1 MKKLS
6 IKIFLLCLAMLAFT
20 TQANTLFKE
29 QDKQKHIITETVI
42 TSTAVFT
49 FKDSEHPYLYPVL
62 VGTVVG
68 VGKELYDS
76 RSGGTGFNN
85 KDLLADS
92 IGISAGLLLG
102 NTFTTIVYKKGF
114 AGLYLHKKF

>member
-6 IKIFLLCLAMLAFT
+6 IKIFLFCCAMLPFT

-29 QDKQKHIITETVI
+29 QDKQKHMIAETAI
-42 TSTAVFT
+42 TSAAVFA
-49 FKDSEHPYLYPVL
+49 FKDSEHTFLYPIL
-62 VGTVVG
+62 VGTVAG
-68 VGKELYDS
+68 VGKEIYDS
-76 RSGGTGFNN
+76 RSGGTGFNG

-102 NTFTTIVYKKGF
+102 NTFTTIVYKQDF
-114 AGLYLHKKF
+114 ISLHLYKKF

>member
-102 NTFTTIVYKKGF
+102 NTFTTIVYKKDF
-114 AGLYLHKKF
+114 VGLQLYKKF

>member
-42 TSTAVFT
+42 NS
-49 FKDSEHPYLYPVL
+49 FKTPAPS
-62 VGTVVG
+62 
-68 VGKELYDS
+68 
-76 RSGGTGFNN
+76 
-85 KDLLADS
+85 
-92 IGISAGLLLG
+92 
-102 NTFTTIVYKKGF
+102 KKLRNF
-114 AGLYLHKKF
+114 EKV

>member
-20 TQANTLFKE
+20 TQADTLFKE
-29 QDKQKHIITETVI
+29 QDKQKHIIAEAAI
-42 TSTAVFT
+42 TSTAVFA

-62 VGTVVG
+62 VGTLVG
-68 VGKELYDS
+68 VGKEIYDS
-76 RSGGTGFNN
+76 RSGGTGFND

-92 IGISAGLLLG
+92 VGISAGLLLG
-102 NTFTTIVYKKGF
+102 NTFTTVIYKKDF
-114 AGLYLHKKF
+114 VGLHLYKNF